1 MEMITKLKQI
11 NLKEFLTTQGL
22 KFTGNKALCPFHND
36 RVPSLEV
43 SQRDGIWLWFC
54 FACQTG
60 GTIIDFVMKRD
71 GVDEKEAIKK
81 LAQQFGLDNEIK
93 AKPKIIAEYE
103 YHDAAGNLLYKI
115 LRFEPKA
122 FKADRK
128 VAPADQVLFRL
139 PQVIKASE
147 VWLLEGEKDV
157 LTAEKCG
164 LIATTA
170 PFGKGNWKPQFSEA
184 LAGKVVHFCPDADV
198 PEHEVIARAQEIKKK
213 ARAVKIIRLP
223 GLDPSRGLKDLTD
236 WVENYDSKSYEELG
250 AWLRRIAA
258 ETPEFREPKTPL
270 GIKNSFLEAYVDS
283 VSQVTDAPPIFILF
297 SGLGLLSGVANKFY
311 FYYPRKT
318 PLNLY
323 ILLLAPST
331 FYRKSVTIDIATD
344 YLTEVNPN
352 LILPESFTSEALLEI
367 LTKQNR
373 GLLTW
378 RELIQVKEFQFGSE
392 YNRGL
397 PSLLT
402 DLFDFKPKIRRYTK
416 GEGELV
422 VESPIISILAAGIS
436 TWLVEN
442 LKKVDF
448 QGGIWTRFL
457 FVPIEESERSFQLPK
472 QFSLDPFIIEKLRAL
487 DEKEACSMDLSPILP
502 LLQAWGE
509 KHQQES
515 LNLSDELLK
524 ATFQR
529 LEVALIKIACLL
541 QLGEDG
547 LTTVSPEAF
556 REAEK
561 IIGWLKERLP
571 VFFEEEIAFGEF
583 DREKAKILRI
593 IRQKKEIERSALLR
607 RTRLK
612 IKIFDEITKQLLN
625 EGFIHWEYRQKPE
638 ARRKVQVFIIN
649 KDQ

>member
-36 RVPSLEV
+36 KVPSLEV
-43 SQRDGIWLWFC
+43 SQKDGIWLWFC

-60 GTIIDFVMKRD
+60 GTIIDFIIKRD
-71 GVDEKEAIKK
+71 GVNEKEAIKK
-81 LAQQFGLDNEIK
+81 LVQHFGLDNEIK
-93 AKPKIIAEYE
+93 AKPRIIAEYE
-103 YHDAAGNLLYKI
+103 YHDAAGNLLYKV

-139 PQVIKASE
+139 PQVLKASE
-147 VWLLEGEKDV
+147 VWLVEGEKDV

-170 PFGKGNWKPQFSEA
+170 PFGKGNWKPQFTEA
-184 LAGKVVHFCPDADV
+184 LAGKAVHFCPDGDV
-198 PEHEVIARAQEIKKK
+198 PEHEVIKRAQEIKKK

-236 WVENYDSKSYEELG
+236 WVELHDSKTYEELS

-258 ETPEFREPKTPL
+258 ETPEFREPRVPL
-270 GIKNSFLEAYVDS
+270 GIKNSFLEAYIDS
-283 VSQVTDAPPIFILF
+283 VSQVTDAPPVFILF

-422 VESPIISILAAGIS
+422 IENPIISILAAGIS

-457 FVPIEESERSFQLPK
+457 FVPIEESERPFQLPK
-472 QFSLDPFIIEKLRAL
+472 QFNLDPFIIEKLRAL
-487 DEKEACSMDLSPILP
+487 DEKEACPIDLSAIYP

-515 LNLSDELLK
+515 LRLENDLLK

-556 REAEK
+556 KEAEK
-561 IIGWLKERLP
+561 IVAWLKERLP
-571 VFFEEEIAFGEF
+571 IFYQEEICFDEF
-583 DREKAKILRI
+583 QKLRVRALRAIKKAGKIPH
-593 IRQKKEIERSALLR
+593 STLLR
-607 RTRLK
+607 NLSVEAKKLNQVINQLTQEELVSIQWLK
-612 IKIFDEITKQLLN
+612 T
-625 EGFIHWEYRQKPE
+625 E
-638 ARRKVQVFIIN
+638 AKKNVKTYVYQGT
-649 KDQ
+649 